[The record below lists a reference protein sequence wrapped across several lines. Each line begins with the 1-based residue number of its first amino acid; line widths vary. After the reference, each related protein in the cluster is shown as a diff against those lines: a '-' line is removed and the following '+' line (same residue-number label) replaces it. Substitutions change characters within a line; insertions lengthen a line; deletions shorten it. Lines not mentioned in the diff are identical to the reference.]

1 MMLLDIIAVGRIK
14 ERSLAERCDE
24 YRKRLGAYAK
34 IQLVEVADGDVP
46 SEGAAILRELD
57 RERHT
62 EVVALSEEGREFTT
76 AEFAARLAAADEKL
90 VFVIG
95 GPFGLAP
102 EVKARARLIW
112 SLSRLTFTHEMAR
125 MLLLEQLYRCCNLNA
140 GGSYHHR

>member
-1 MMLLDIIAVGRIK
+1 MMLLKVVAVGRLR
-14 ERSLAERCDE
+14 ERSFAERCDE
-24 YRKRLGAYAK
+24 YRKRLNAYAK
-34 IQLVEVADGDVP
+34 LQIVEVADSDVAG
-46 SEGAAILRELD
+46 EGTAILRELD
-57 RERHT
+57 RERQA
-62 EVVALSEEGREFTT
+62 EVVALSEEGKEFST
-76 AEFAARLAAADEKL
+76 AEFAAHLAAADGKI

-102 EVKARARLIW
+102 EVKKRARFVW

>member
-1 MMLLDIIAVGRIK
+1 MMLLKIVAVGRVK
-14 ERSLAERCDE
+14 ERSFAERCDE

-34 IQLVEVADGDVP
+34 VQLVEVADGDVA

-57 RERHT
+57 REHHA

-76 AEFAARLAAADEKL
+76 AEFAAHLAAADGKV

-102 EVKARARLIW
+102 EVEKRARLVW

-125 MLLLEQLYRCCNLNA
+125 MLLLEQLYRACNLNA
-140 GGSYHHR
+140 GGRYHHR

>member
-1 MMLLDIIAVGRIK
+1 MMLLKIVAVGRVR
-14 ERSLAERCDE
+14 EHSLTERCAE
-24 YRKRLGAYAK
+24 YQKRLGAYAK
-34 IQLVEVADGDVP
+34 VQLVEVADSDVAG
-46 SEGAAILRELD
+46 EGAAILRELD
-57 RERHT
+57 RERHA
-62 EVVALSEEGREFTT
+62 EVIALSEEGREFTT
-76 AEFAARLAAADEKL
+76 DGFAARLAAADGKL

-102 EVKARARLIW
+102 EVKARARLVW